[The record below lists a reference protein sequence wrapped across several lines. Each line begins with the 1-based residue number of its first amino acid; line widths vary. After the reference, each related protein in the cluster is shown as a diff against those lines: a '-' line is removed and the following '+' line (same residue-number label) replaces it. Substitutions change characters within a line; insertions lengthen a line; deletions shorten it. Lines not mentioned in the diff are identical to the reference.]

1 MDGRIRLLEKKTSI
15 VYEVPSSENIGT
27 YYDVDIQAG
36 FCTCKAGRLGS
47 FCKHQ
52 IAILHFF
59 GPSCTNA
66 PAASAEARLSMAKL
80 AFGDNVRPMS
90 FYEPFVAQPSTSS
103 GIVTESEEIY
113 LNKIF

>member
-1 MDGRIRLLEKKTSI
+1 M
-15 VYEVPSSENIGT
+15 
-27 YYDVDIQAG
+27 DIQAG

-103 GIVTESEEIY
+103 GIVTESEEMIPQQNI
-113 LNKIF
+113 LIPDNVNNNEEKKTFSFTRNDQKL

>member
-1 MDGRIRLLEKKTSI
+1 ML
-15 VYEVPSSENIGT
+15 YEVPSSENIGT

-90 FYEPFVAQPSTSS
+90 FYEPFVAQTSQA
-103 GIVTESEEIY
+103 VV
-113 LNKIF
+113 LLLKAKK